1 MSVEW
6 FTNEKEKYATIYE
19 SSITLNT
26 VAANYF
32 KNTYSTIIG
41 FDKESNNL
49 LIKPISKEEVDV
61 RNISSDDL
69 HSISIKPSF
78 GRITGK
84 NIIKKLILYF
94 PIDFKNSKSHKYIC
108 EWSNEEKLLKILLER
123 EIK

>member
-19 SSITLNT
+19 SSITMNT

-41 FDKESNNL
+41 FDKENNNL

-84 NIIKKLILYF
+84 NIIKKLILFF

>member
-26 VAANYF
+26 VATNYF
-32 KNTYSTIIG
+32 KNAYSTVIG
-41 FDKESNNL
+41 FDKENNNL
-49 LIKPISKEEVDV
+49 LIKPISKAEVDV

>member
-41 FDKESNNL
+41 FDKENNNL

-84 NIIKKLILYF
+84 NIIKKLILFF

>member
-26 VAANYF
+26 VATNYF
-32 KNTYSTIIG
+32 KNTYSTVIG
-41 FDKESNNL
+41 FDKENNNL

-84 NIIKKLILYF
+84 NIIKKLILFF

>member
-41 FDKESNNL
+41 FDKENNNL

-69 HSISIKPSF
+69 HSISVKPSF

-84 NIIKKLILYF
+84 NIIKKLILFF

>member
-32 KNTYSTIIG
+32 KNTYSTVIG
-41 FDKESNNL
+41 FDKENNNL

-84 NIIKKLILYF
+84 NIIKKLILFF

>member
-32 KNTYSTIIG
+32 KNTYSTVIG
-41 FDKESNNL
+41 FDKENNNL

>member
-41 FDKESNNL
+41 FDKENNNL

>member
-26 VAANYF
+26 VATNYF
-32 KNTYSTIIG
+32 KNTYSTVIG
-41 FDKESNNL
+41 FDKENNNL
-49 LIKPISKEEVDV
+49 LIKPVSKEEVDV

>member
-32 KNTYSTIIG
+32 KNTYSTVIG
-41 FDKESNNL
+41 FDKENNNL

-69 HSISIKPSF
+69 HSISVKPSF

-84 NIIKKLILYF
+84 NIIKKLILFF

>member
-26 VAANYF
+26 VATNYF
-32 KNTYSTIIG
+32 KNAYSTVIG
-41 FDKESNNL
+41 FDKENNNL

-69 HSISIKPSF
+69 HPISIKPSF

>member
-32 KNTYSTIIG
+32 KNTYSTVIG
-41 FDKESNNL
+41 FDKENNNL

-84 NIIKKLILYF
+84 SIIKKLILYF

>member
-41 FDKESNNL
+41 FDKENNNL

-69 HSISIKPSF
+69 HSISIKPCF